1 MTDTIDLRPGEPRVP
16 SNDPVA
22 YGVAVDLLAVTR
34 HAGGRQLLHEVSFSV
49 APGELVA
56 LVGGSGAG
64 KTTLLETMAGLRPPS
79 AGTVLHDGAA
89 VAHGA
94 SARIGFVPQDDIIH
108 RDLPLRRTL
117 RYPAGLRLP
126 AGTDA
131 AGIARTVDET
141 LHDLDLADRSDVRV
155 GNLSG
160 GQRKRASI
168 AVELLTR
175 PRLLFLDEPMS
186 GLDPST
192 SEDVLAVL
200 RRLAS
205 RGVTVV
211 FTTHDP
217 ANIDAC
223 DRVVFLARD
232 GHLAFAGTPTEA
244 RAYFEVDHLAR
255 VYRLLAEEASPEEWA
270 ARFAT
275 ARMEPTVR
283 TAARTAA
290 AVSERSAAPADHA
303 PDGRTVGPL
312 RQWLLL
318 SRRSADVMIRNRLTL
333 AVLLGSPALVTT
345 MMAVLFRPGAFAP
358 QSSEALGPVQIV
370 FWIAFAGFFFGL
382 TYGLLQI
389 VGEMAVFRRERFAG
403 LSVVAYVLSKVA
415 VLTPLL
421 AVVAATL
428 LGVLRVL
435 DRLPALGWET
445 YAALFV
451 TLLVESVAA
460 LGLLA
465 SAAVADA
472 AQATLALPM
481 LCFPQVLFAGG
492 IVPVG
497 EMAAPGR
504 LISFGMANRWAFESL
519 GRLLPLDAPSGG
531 ATVVAN
537 AEAFGGSG
545 LIGWAVLAGSAAAL
559 TVATMWV
566 LHWKCRPGRP

>member
-1 MTDTIDLRPGEPRVP
+1 
-16 SNDPVA
+16 
-22 YGVAVDLLAVTR
+22 
-34 HAGGRQLLHEVSFSV
+34 
-49 APGELVA
+49 
-56 LVGGSGAG
+56 
-64 KTTLLETMAGLRPPS
+64 
-79 AGTVLHDGAA
+79 VLHDGAA

-94 SARIGFVPQDDIIH
+94 AARIGFVPQDDIIH

-117 RYPAGLRLP
+117 RYAAGLRLP

-155 GNLSG
+155 GHLSG

-175 PRLLFLDEPMS
+175 PRLLFLDEPTS

-275 ARMEPTVR
+275 ARMER
-283 TAARTAA
+283 TAPTAA
-290 AVSERSAAPADHA
+290 GPTAATSEPQAEPPDHM
-303 PDGRTVGPL
+303 PDGRRVGPL

-358 QSSEALGPVQIV
+358 QGAEALGPVQIV

-403 LSVVAYVLSKVA
+403 LSVVPYVLSKVA
-415 VLTPLL
+415 VLTPVL

-435 DRLPALGWET
+435 DRLPALGWQT

-451 TLLVESVAA
+451 TLLVESVAALA

-481 LCFPQVLFAGG
+481 LCFPQVLFAGA

-519 GRLLPLDAPSGG
+519 GRLLPLDVGTGG
-531 ATVVAN
+531 GSVVAY
-537 AEAFGGSG
+537 ADAFSGSA
-545 LIGWAVLAGSAAAL
+545 LIGWAVLAGSAVGL

-566 LHWKCRPGRP
+566 LERKCRPGRP

>member
-1 MTDTIDLRPGEPRVP
+1 MSDTIDLRPADPAVP
-16 SNDPVA
+16 PDRPVA
-22 YGVAVDLLAVTR
+22 HGVAVDVLAVTG
-34 HAGGRQLLHEVSFSV
+34 HAGGRQVLHEMSFSL

-79 AGTVLHDGAA
+79 AGAVLHDGAA
-89 VAHGA
+89 VAHG
-94 SARIGFVPQDDIIH
+94 SEARIGFVPQDDIIH

-117 RYPAGLRLP
+117 RYAAGLRLP
-126 AGTDA
+126 AGTGA
-131 AGIARTVDET
+131 AGITGTVDQT

-175 PRLLFLDEPMS
+175 PRLLFLDEPTS

-200 RRLAS
+200 RRLAN

-211 FTTHDP
+211 FTTHNP
-217 ANIDAC
+217 ADIDAC
-223 DRVVFLARD
+223 DGVVFLARN
-232 GHLAFAGTPTEA
+232 GHLAFAGTPAEA

-255 VYRLLAEEASPEEWA
+255 VYRLLAEEASPREWA

-275 ARMEPTVR
+275 TRGER
-283 TAARTAA
+283 TAAGPAA
-290 AVSERSAAPADHA
+290 AVSGPAAVRPPDHA
-303 PDGRTVGPL
+303 PDGPGVGPVH
-312 RQWLLL
+312 QWLLL
-318 SRRSADVMIRNRLTL
+318 SRRSAEVMVRNRLTL

-358 QSSEALGPVQIV
+358 QGPETLGPAQMV

-403 LSVVAYVLSKVA
+403 LSVGAYVLSKVA
-415 VLTPLL
+415 VLTPVL
-421 AVVAATL
+421 AMVAATL

-460 LGLLA
+460 LALGLLA

-481 LCFPQVLFAGG
+481 LCFPQVLFAGA

-519 GRLLPLDAPSGG
+519 GRVLPLDG
-531 ATVVAN
+531 ATVA
-537 AEAFGGSG
+537 AYPDAFSGSA
-545 LIGWAVLAGSAAAL
+545 LTGWAVLAVSAVAL

-566 LHWKCRPGRP
+566 LRRKCRPGRP